1 MPEPRPKF
9 QIHDNA
15 ALAEIYA
22 NKFIGASFDGA
33 GVTLTFGSARLMTEK
48 TDEAPRE
55 GQQPA
60 VYVTQRLTLAPSA
73 AVELL
78 NGLNA
83 VLTSL
88 TKAAQVA
95 QQKPAQTKA

>member
-1 MPEPRPKF
+1 MAEQRPKF
-9 QIHDNA
+9 QIHDNPA
-15 ALAEIYA
+15 AVETYA
-22 NKFIGASFDGA
+22 NKFVGASFDGG
-33 GVTLTFGSARLMTEK
+33 GVTLTFGAARLMTEK

-55 GQQPA
+55 GQHP
-60 VYVTQRLTLAPSA
+60 VIYVTQRLTLAPSA

-83 VLTSL
+83 ILTNL
-88 TKAAQVA
+88 TKAAQAA